1 MAGKFE
7 ALRTAGRDGYDTT
20 SKDTFD
26 NQVVFTLDYSSLE
39 LGMKEARNMIADFG
53 KELKDSMEGV
63 NTEKGT
69 YFVYAKSDFK
79 KSYTTTSADILI
91 PKAKDIDNVVYRAG
105 KGISALSKDTI
116 KKYIGSRV
124 ETGDMKGSIY
134 GRTSKSKGQVVSRA
148 GWLDLWYKYFGYQ
161 EEGTKTI
168 SPMHS
173 ILRTYLEVAPQVQ
186 RAMSELVRK
195 STKGGGFKE

>member
-26 NQVVFTLDYSSLE
+26 NQVVFTFDYSDLE
-39 LGMKEARNMIADFG
+39 VGMKEARNMIADFG
-53 KELKDSMEGV
+53 KELRDSMQGV

-79 KSYTTTSADILI
+79 KSYTTTSADLIL
-91 PKAKDIDNVVYRAG
+91 PKVTDMDKLIYQVGKNV
-105 KGISALSKDTI
+105 SALSKDTI

-134 GRTSKSKGQVVSRA
+134 GRTTKSKGKVVSRA

-161 EEGTKTI
+161 EEGTKQI

-186 RAMSELVRK
+186 RAMSEFVRK
-195 STKGGGFKE
+195 STKGGGLKE